1 MRTKQYNQ
9 YLEFMNYLENKEL
22 VNHRRELDQLV
33 FCKNAQIRSRVAVFL
48 LNYKD
53 SYTESEIINEI
64 LNESKTLVYVCHRL
78 ICVKSFDKIIFM
90 DSGKIAGIGSHDE
103 LFETNQEYKELYL
116 SQAKE
121 YLN

>member
-1 MRTKQYNQ
+1 
-9 YLEFMNYLENKEL
+9 
-22 VNHRRELDQLV
+22 
-33 FCKNAQIRSRVAVFL
+33 
-48 LNYKD
+48 
-53 SYTESEIINEI
+53 
-64 LNESKTLVYVCHRL
+64 
-78 ICVKSFDKIIFM
+78 M